1 MVYPKLLSKRMHPPS
16 RTVVSVPRPPTTKE
30 TVPHRRGNEYPRFL
44 LEDGAQRPPSYLKY
58 ALFVLSAFAR
68 PTEVCLVLLNKSGK
82 AHHSR
87 TVVSVPRPPDIR
99 NVICFVKCWVLEDVA
114 RRPPSYFE
122 GASVS
127 IKIKGTDNTV

>member
-1 MVYPKLLSKRMHPPS
+1 MNNP
-16 RTVVSVPRPPTTKE
+16 
-30 TVPHRRGNEYPRFL
+30 
-44 LEDGAQRPPSYLKY
+44 
-58 ALFVLSAFAR
+58 
-68 PTEVCLVLLNKSGK
+68 
-82 AHHSR
+82 SR